1 MNKDESRV
9 TQLRSLNNLFLEDN
23 FQTPVDLI
31 SLHEIFHKGLAVKGV
46 ISEAPTKTLVLDNFF
61 SYTVNLG
68 SVSEVMMKP
77 EDKERIIED
86 AEKLPKIQIVKKAV
100 IEKKA
105 WCQGSG
111 AALCVAVLAVVVSLG
126 VLVACMGYFGVLPEK
141 VSKKRIKGKKK
152 IIAFFFLQL
161 AELGLFDK
169 VDRHEQRISQLEH
182 ENICILP
189 KVK

>member
-1 MNKDESRV
+1 
-9 TQLRSLNNLFLEDN
+9 
-23 FQTPVDLI
+23 
-31 SLHEIFHKGLAVKGV
+31 
-46 ISEAPTKTLVLDNFF
+46 
-61 SYTVNLG
+61 
-68 SVSEVMMKP
+68 MKP

-152 IIAFFFLQL
+152 NNRIFFCSACRTGAF
-161 AELGLFDK
+161 
-169 VDRHEQRISQLEH
+169 
-182 ENICILP
+182 
-189 KVK
+189 

>member
-1 MNKDESRV
+1 M
-9 TQLRSLNNLFLEDN
+9 
-23 FQTPVDLI
+23 
-31 SLHEIFHKGLAVKGV
+31 
-46 ISEAPTKTLVLDNFF
+46 LDNFF

-152 IIAFFFLQL
+152 IIAFFCSACRTGAF
-161 AELGLFDK
+161 
-169 VDRHEQRISQLEH
+169 
-182 ENICILP
+182 
-189 KVK
+189 

>member
-1 MNKDESRV
+1 
-9 TQLRSLNNLFLEDN
+9 
-23 FQTPVDLI
+23 
-31 SLHEIFHKGLAVKGV
+31 
-46 ISEAPTKTLVLDNFF
+46 
-61 SYTVNLG
+61 
-68 SVSEVMMKP
+68 MKP

-152 IIAFFFLQL
+152 KIAFFLFSLPNWGFLIKSTGMSSASVNWSMKTSAFCL
-161 AELGLFDK
+161 
-169 VDRHEQRISQLEH
+169 R
-182 ENICILP
+182 
-189 KVK
+189 

>member
-1 MNKDESRV
+1 M
-9 TQLRSLNNLFLEDN
+9 
-23 FQTPVDLI
+23 
-31 SLHEIFHKGLAVKGV
+31 
-46 ISEAPTKTLVLDNFF
+46 LDNFF

-152 IIAFFFLQL
+152 IIAFFFVQL